1 MSVGRP
7 GLPGRRGAQGD
18 RRAHRLLHGQ
28 RRHPTPNHARPW
40 AQGDETLARPREG
53 APRVLHR
60 QRGPALPDRGSG
72 FSALSPS
79 RPVRNEN
86 TAKSSLNRAAPGF
99 ALHLIP
105 QLRCTPLC
113 PAPVLQLSV
122 VPRRASLSLSLPA
135 RCTAAPTP
143 RTSSSTSRAS
153 LRGRCSPRSW
163 RRQRS
168 SPSPEPDSGPVGRAS
183 SASPP
188 SRRASPARKHA
199 SVSPRFSA
207 DQARPWLVGLKA
219 AARGKIC
226 IIDGTHPAMPPLF
239 APPTGRSGLG
249 SPLGASGR
257 VPWIRLF
264 SVL

>member
-28 RRHPTPNHARPW
+28 RRHPPPNHARPW
-40 AQGDETLARPREG
+40 AQGDETSARPREG

-60 QRGPALPDRGSG
+60 QRGPALSDRGSD

-86 TAKSSLNRAAPGF
+86 TANSSLNRAAPGF
-99 ALHLIP
+99 ALHP
-105 QLRCTPLC
+105 SSSCWLC
-113 PAPVLQLSV
+113 PAE
-122 VPRRASLSLSLPA
+122 RLSLSLPA

-163 RRQRS
+163 RRHRS

-207 DQARPWLVGLKA
+207 DQAGPWLVGLKA
-219 AARGKIC
+219 AARVKIC
-226 IIDGTHPAMPPLF
+226 IIDGTHPATPPLF
-239 APPTGRSGLG
+239 APPTGRSDLG
-249 SPLGASGR
+249 PPLGARGR
-257 VPWIRLF
+257 VPWIRLS